1 MKSLRKL
8 TIRVLALAVMTAG
21 RAFGTPADGGNAGA
35 VDRIFFNGQV
45 ITIDKN
51 NTQARAVAI
60 GKGRIVAVGTDEEIL
75 KLKTSKTE
83 LVDLRGSTLLPGFID
98 GHSHFM
104 GFSRGKSANL
114 SPPPMGTVRNIPD
127 IISALQRYKKENKI
141 RPGEWINAFGYDTD
155 QLEEQRHPAKEDLDK
170 AFPDNPVSLTHASGH
185 MLVANSYALRL
196 SGIDSRTT
204 DPPGGTIVRQAG
216 SQEPTGLLQE
226 TAQRYLKRGEPKKL
240 TLEERYKLLKE
251 QQELYASV
259 GITTAQDGMTGLESI
274 ELLRK
279 AAADQKL
286 FIDIVALAQYAAVD
300 KLLSDGSTR
309 FGVYDA
315 HLKLGGFK
323 ITADGSPQGKT
334 AFFSRPYLTSVPG
347 CNHEAC
353 TGQPTL
359 NQSQLDEAIEK
370 GFRHNIHTFVHCNGD
385 AAVDMYISAVKKAV
399 NTLSVSAAERRPV
412 VIHSQFVRPEQLD
425 QYKEYG
431 FVPSFFTNHT
441 FFWGDVHVRNLG
453 KERAFFCSP
462 LRASLDRGITFT
474 NHTDFGVTPIDQ
486 LFLLWSSV
494 NRLSRTNVVIG
505 RDQRVSPL
513 EGLRAITINGAYQ
526 YFEEDNKGSI
536 EKGKLADLVVV
547 SENPLT
553 VDPLTIK
560 DIKVL
565 ETIKEGVTI
574 YKRK

>member
-1 MKSLRKL
+1 MKGLQK
-8 TIRVLALAVMTAG
+8 IMVWVLALAGITSSW
-21 RAFGTPADGGNAGA
+21 AFGIPADGNAET
-35 VDRIFFNGQV
+35 VDKILYNGQV
-45 ITIDKN
+45 ITIDKS
-51 NTQARAVAI
+51 NTYARAVAI

-75 KLKTSKTE
+75 KLKTNQTE
-83 LVDLRGSTLLPGFID
+83 LVDLQGKTLLPGFID

-104 GFSRGKSANL
+104 GLSRGKSANL
-114 SPPPMGTVRNIPD
+114 SPPPMGTVRNFRD
-127 IISALQRYKKENKI
+127 IISVLQNYKKENKI
-141 RPGEWINAFGYDTD
+141 GPGEWISAFGYDPD
-155 QLEEQRHPAKEDLDK
+155 QLEEQRHPAREDLDE

-185 MLVANSYALRL
+185 MLVANSYALKL
-196 SGIDSRTT
+196 SGIESRTT

-226 TAQRYLKRGEPKKL
+226 TAMRYLKRGEPKKL
-240 TLEERYKLLKE
+240 TLEEQYKLLKE

-259 GITTAQDGMTGLESI
+259 GITTAQDGMTGFESV

-279 AAADQKL
+279 AASDGKL
-286 FIDIVALAQYAAVD
+286 FIDIVALPQYATID
-300 KLLSDGSTR
+300 RLLSDSNTH

-347 CNHEAC
+347 CNDEAC

-359 NQSQLDEAIEK
+359 NQSQLDEAIQK

-385 AAVDMYISAVKKAV
+385 AAVDMYISAVKKAG
-399 NTLSVSAAERRPV
+399 TALSVSTAEHRPV

-425 QYKEYG
+425 QYKELG

-453 KERAFFCSP
+453 KERAYFCSP
-462 LRASLDRGITFT
+462 LKASLDKGITFT
-474 NHTDFGVTPIDQ
+474 NHTDFGITPIDQ

-505 RDQRVSPL
+505 PDQRVTPL

-526 YFEEDNKGSI
+526 YFEEDTKGSI

-553 VDPLTIK
+553 IDPLKIK

-574 YKRK
+574 YKRQ